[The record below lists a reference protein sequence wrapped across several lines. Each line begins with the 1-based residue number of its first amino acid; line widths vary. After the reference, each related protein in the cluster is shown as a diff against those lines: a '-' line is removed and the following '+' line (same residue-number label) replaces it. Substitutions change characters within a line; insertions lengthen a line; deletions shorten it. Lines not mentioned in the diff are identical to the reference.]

1 MDRQQVIVTNNLIFH
16 CTFSPTRLWYYYFL
30 IFFSYIYIHV
40 FQMKIHSK
48 RRWSHTKNI
57 PSRRD
62 FDLTGV
68 CVRSVPTPRFEYKP
82 KVNRSDT
89 AVLSI
94 IYCLWTEPKS
104 PKRISPL
111 IVAAAGR
118 AIIYCS
124 RVRAADVSPTSPSEY
139 PTPRRS
145 VS

>member
-1 MDRQQVIVTNNLIFH
+1 MV
-16 CTFSPTRLWYYYFL
+16 SYYFWF
-30 IFFSYIYIHV
+30 IFSFILYSRISNENSY
-40 FQMKIHSK
+40 QMAVAAYEKC
-48 RRWSHTKNI
+48 I

-111 IVAAAGR
+111 IVAAAAAAGR
-118 AIIYCS
+118 VIIYCS
-124 RVRAADVSPTSPSEY
+124 RVRAAAVSPTSPSEY